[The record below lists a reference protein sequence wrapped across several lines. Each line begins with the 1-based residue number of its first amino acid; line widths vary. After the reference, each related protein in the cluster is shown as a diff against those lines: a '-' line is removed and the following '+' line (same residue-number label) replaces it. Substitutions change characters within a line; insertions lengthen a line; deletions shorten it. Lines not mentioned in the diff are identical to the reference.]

1 MINYIQSTNTTIGSS
16 ISTAAPMSPRSSRS
30 PRIART
36 RLSQPIEVIDSD
48 DGLDNA
54 DSNNTDK
61 GNNKADIKGDF
72 DHILKQRK
80 NLCDNQEALCEL
92 RERWLDETYG
102 KFRKG
107 KVRFEMMNGVVIDNA
122 DLKIALEQEEG
133 EKAAKAIEIRR
144 GLGSVEGLDPS
155 REQKECE
162 KAVAA
167 SELPSYEDTQ
177 CADTHM

>member
-72 DHILKQRK
+72 DHILKLRK

-107 KVRFEMMNGVVIDNA
+107 KVRFEMMNGVVIDNE
-122 DLKIALEQEEG
+122 DLLKIALEQEEG
-133 EKAAKAIEIRR
+133 EKAAQPLK
-144 GLGSVEGLDPS
+144 SVEGLDPS
-155 REQKECE
+155 REHKECE

>member
-1 MINYIQSTNTTIGSS
+1 MINYTQSTNTTLGSS

-72 DHILKQRK
+72 AHILKLRTD
-80 NLCDNQEALCEL
+80 LCDAQEALCDA

-102 KFRKG
+102 KYRKG
-107 KVRFEMMNGVVIDNA
+107 KVRFEIMDGVLIDNE
-122 DLKIALEQEEG
+122 DLKIAQEQEEG
-133 EKAAKAIEIRR
+133 EKAATAIEIRR

-155 REQKECE
+155 REHKEWE